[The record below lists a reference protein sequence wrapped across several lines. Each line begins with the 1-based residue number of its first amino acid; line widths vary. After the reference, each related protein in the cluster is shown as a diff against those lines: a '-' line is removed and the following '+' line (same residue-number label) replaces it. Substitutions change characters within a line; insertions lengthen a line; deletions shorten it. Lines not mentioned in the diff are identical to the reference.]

1 MNMIKHLVKHE
12 WLRLIKY
19 NLLIASIFV
28 AFIWILTSVFLTYEE
43 LKLFLPTIFLIE
55 ASAMTALLIG
65 AEMYY
70 EKKEHT
76 ISSMLISPMSTIDY
90 MISKVIAHGLNTLL
104 IFVIMIVGFIFTVDL
119 RINVFTLFLGTV
131 FVSSFY
137 VGLGLLLSYF
147 SKDFTSLLV
156 NYMIMMIL
164 FLIPS
169 ILILAGVLPE
179 SLLSYTHYIPS
190 EISLRL
196 MSLSLGEVDWSQA
209 LIDMGI
215 TLVATLLMVRYIL
228 IPRFKSFAS
237 EHLGV

>member
-1 MNMIKHLVKHE
+1 
-12 WLRLIKY
+12 
-19 NLLIASIFV
+19 
-28 AFIWILTSVFLTYEE
+28 
-43 LKLFLPTIFLIE
+43 
-55 ASAMTALLIG
+55 
-65 AEMYY
+65 
-70 EKKEHT
+70 
-76 ISSMLISPMSTIDY
+76 
-90 MISKVIAHGLNTLL
+90 
-104 IFVIMIVGFIFTVDL
+104 MIVGFIFTVDIRL
-119 RINVFTLFLGTV
+119 NIFALLLGTV
-131 FVSSFY
+131 FVASFY

-169 ILILAGVLPE
+169 ILILAGLLPE
-179 SLLSYTHYIPS
+179 SLVNYTQYIPS

-209 LIDMGI
+209 FIDMGI
-215 TLVATLLMVRYIL
+215 TLVATLVMYRFIL

>member
-12 WLRLIKY
+12 WLRLVKY
-19 NLLIASIFV
+19 NLLIASLV
-28 AFIWILTSVFLTYEE
+28 VSFIWIIASVFLSAEE
-43 LKLFLPTIFLIE
+43 LMMFIPTIFLIE

-76 ISSMLISPMSTIDY
+76 ISSMLISPMSTVDY

-104 IFVIMIVGFIFTVDL
+104 IFAIMVIGFMFTANL
-119 RINVFTLFLGTV
+119 SINVFTLFLGTI
-131 FVSSFY
+131 FVASFY
-137 VGLGLLLSYF
+137 VGLGLLLSYI

-156 NYMIMMIL
+156 NYMLMMIV

-169 ILILAGVLPE
+169 ILILAGLLPE
-179 SLLSYTHYIPS
+179 SLMVYTQYIPS

-196 MSLSLGEVDWSQA
+196 MSLSLNQVDWSQA
-209 LIDMGI
+209 LIDMVI
-215 TLVATLLMVRYIL
+215 TLVTTILMYRFLL
-228 IPRFKSFAS
+228 IPRFKAFAS

>member
-28 AFIWILTSVFLTYEE
+28 SFIWIITSIFLTYEE

-76 ISSMLISPMSTIDY
+76 ISSMLISPMRTIDY
-90 MISKVIAHGLNTLL
+90 MVSKVIAHGLNTVL
-104 IFVIMIVGFIFTVDL
+104 IFAIMIVGFIFTVDL
-119 RINVFTLFLGTV
+119 RINVVTLLLGTV

-137 VGLGLLLSYF
+137 VGLGLLLSYV

-179 SLLSYTHYIPS
+179 SLMSYTQYIPS

-209 LIDMGI
+209 FIDMGI
-215 TLVATLLMVRYIL
+215 TLVATLLMARFIL

>member
-28 AFIWILTSVFLTYEE
+28 SFIWVITSIFLTYEE

-76 ISSMLISPMSTIDY
+76 ISSMLISPMRTIDY
-90 MISKVIAHGLNTLL
+90 MISKVIAHGLNTVL
-104 IFVIMIVGFIFTVDL
+104 IFAIMIVGFIFTVDL
-119 RINVFTLFLGTV
+119 RINVVTLLLGTV

-137 VGLGLLLSYF
+137 VGLGLLLSYV

-179 SLLSYTHYIPS
+179 SLMSYTQYIPS

-209 LIDMGI
+209 FIDMGI
-215 TLVATLLMVRYIL
+215 TLVATLLMARFIL

>member
-19 NLLIASIFV
+19 NLLIASLV
-28 AFIWILTSVFLTYEE
+28 VSFIWVIASAFLTYEE
-43 LKLFLPTIFLIE
+43 LMLFLPTIFLIE
-55 ASAMTALLIG
+55 ATAMTALLIG

-76 ISSMLISPMSTIDY
+76 ISSMLISPMSTVDY

-104 IFVIMIVGFIFTVDL
+104 IFAIMIVGFIFTVDIRL
-119 RINVFTLFLGTV
+119 NVFALLLGTV
-131 FVSSFY
+131 FVASFY

-179 SLLSYTHYIPS
+179 SLMNYTQYIPS

-196 MSLSLGEVDWSQA
+196 MSLSLGDIDWSQA
-209 LIDMGI
+209 FIDMGI
-215 TLVATLLMVRYIL
+215 TLVATLLMYRFIL

>member
-28 AFIWILTSVFLTYEE
+28 SFIWVITSIFLTYEE

-65 AEMYY
+65 AEMFY

-76 ISSMLISPMSTIDY
+76 ISSMLISPMRTTDY
-90 MISKVIAHGLNTLL
+90 MISKVIAHGLNTLF
-104 IFVIMIVGFIFTVDL
+104 IFAIMIVGFIFTVDL
-119 RINVFTLFLGTV
+119 RINVVTLLLGTV

-137 VGLGLLLSYF
+137 VGLGLLLSYV

-179 SLLSYTHYIPS
+179 SLMSYTQYIPS

-209 LIDMGI
+209 FIDMGI
-215 TLVATLLMVRYIL
+215 TLVATLLMARFIL